1 MARIRSI
8 HPGLATDE
16 DLAEC
21 SRDARLFFVYLGME
35 ADDAG
40 VFEWKPVRLKMR
52 LFPADD
58 IDPDKMLAELVT
70 ANKVARFEINGKPY
84 GAIRNFAKFQRPKSP
99 KYIVDRT
106 HTINEYIGLAE
117 KISTESG
124 NDETTEDDL
133 APDGGKVS
141 AEGRKGGREEGNSEA
156 NASGGQAAL
165 TPVFDPAKQLF
176 DTGVA
181 FMVRKGVAEKQ
192 ARSVIGKLRSRL
204 GGSNDE
210 ALWFVQQAI
219 AQNVTEPV
227 AYFEAMLRSGKKPV
241 RSDLM
246 NLFLGEIGEPAH

>member
-8 HPGLATDE
+8 HPGVTTDE

-21 SRDARLFFVYLGME
+21 SRDARLCFIYLGME

-40 VFEWKPVRLKMR
+40 LFEWKPVRLKMR

-58 IDPDKMLAELVT
+58 IDMDQMLAELVS

-106 HTINEYIGLAE
+106 PAINDYIGLAE
-117 KISTESG
+117 KISTKSG
-124 NDETTEDDL
+124 NEEPSPDPVPPDD
-133 APDGGKVS
+133 GKVS
-141 AEGRKGGREEGNSEA
+141 AEGRKVGREEGNSEA
-156 NASGGQAAL
+156 DASGGQAAEI
-165 TPVFDPAKQLF
+165 PIVDPAKQLF

-181 FMVRKGVAEKQ
+181 FMRKKGVAEKQ

-204 GGSNDE
+204 NGSSEE

-219 AQNVTEPV
+219 VQDVTEPV
-227 AYFEAMLRSGKKPV
+227 AYFEAMLRGTKQPV